1 VVVAASLLYN
11 KKERRRYSI
20 NRSFVGDYIGLEHK
34 PGVRA
39 LLERREY
46 VEFAE
51 TVNKY
56 DRRFKVIDSRE
67 PVLLLALVDYLLICR
82 FNLLTTCKV
91 ACCRILFLS
100 VSAKFSEFDEF

>member
-1 VVVAASLLYN
+1 MLSAASLLFD

-46 VEFAE
+46 VEFAD

-56 DRRFKVIDSRE
+56 DRRFKVVVCDSALNQIKSNLKNLYSSPYNNGRE
-67 PVLLLALVDYLLICR
+67 R
-82 FNLLTTCKV
+82 FT
-91 ACCRILFLS
+91 S
-100 VSAKFSEFDEF
+100 